1 MAAAFLTR
9 GLARVGSASN
19 LMVLRVGFYGLLLCC
34 AAFAGFCSFLSLPLL
49 TPNLSL
55 TLFGS
60 RRPVACCTLLLS
72 ASIVSPWF
80 SALAERTYVN
90 AHCLMPPDTEGTHRS
105 ST

>member
-9 GLARVGSASN
+9 GLARVGSAS
-19 LMVLRVGFYGLLLCC
+19 MVLRVGLYGLLLCC

-49 TPNLSL
+49 TPKLSL

-72 ASIVSPWF
+72 ASIGLF
-80 SALAERTYVN
+80 
-90 AHCLMPPDTEGTHRS
+90 PPLKA
-105 ST
+105 